1 MLTEVMEHFNLVK
14 EFRKAGYYETEYQ
27 KQMFKDIKAAIHSGK
42 LVAITGIIG
51 CGKTTTL
58 RRLFEVLDKEGKI
71 LVSKSL
77 SVDKDRATLS
87 TLIAALFYDLSAD
100 KEVKIPTTGEKR
112 ERELRE
118 LVKKGKKPVALFVDE
133 AHDLHSSTLTGL
145 KRLIEVVEDGGG
157 TLSVVLAGHPKL
169 KNDLR
174 RPTMEEIGYRATVF
188 AFDGI
193 TGSQREYIEWLI
205 EECAQ
210 QGTEISEILEKEA
223 IELLATRLRTPLQIE
238 QHLTLAFEAAYLFGE
253 KPVTTAIVESVL
265 SKQIDDLEPTLT
277 RHGYDVRSL
286 AEQFNAKQSEI
297 KSLFRG
303 QLDPVRTRELQEQM
317 LAAGLPL

>member
-1 MLTEVMEHFNLVK
+1 MLTEVMEHFDLVK
-14 EFRKAGYYETEYQ
+14 EFPKAGYYETDHQ

-42 LVAITGIIG
+42 LVALAGIIG

-58 RRLFEVLDKEGKI
+58 RRLFDVLEKEGKV

-77 SVDKDRATLS
+77 SVDKDRATLG
-87 TLIAALFYDLSAD
+87 TLITALFYDLSAD
-100 KEVKIPTTGEKR
+100 KEIKIPTQGEKR

-118 LVKKGKKPVALFVDE
+118 LIKKGKKPVVLFVDE
-133 AHDLHSSTLTGL
+133 AHDLHYSTLTGI

-174 RPTMEEIGYRATVF
+174 RPTMEEIGYRVTVF
-188 AFDGI
+188 SLDSLI
-193 TGSQREYIEWLI
+193 GSQREYIEWLVSQCTA
-205 EECAQ
+205 E
-210 QGTEISEILEKEA
+210 GTQIGDILEAEA
-223 IELLATRLRTPLQIE
+223 TDLLATRLRTPLQIE
-238 QHLTLAFEAAYLFGE
+238 QHLTLALEAAYLFGE

-277 RHGYDVRSL
+277 RHGYDVRGL
-286 AEQFNAKQSEI
+286 AEQFNAKPAEI
-297 KSLFRG
+297 KLLFRG
-303 QLDPVRTRELQEQM
+303 QLDPVRAHELQEQM